1 MAGKGSMSGKV
12 ALVTGAGRGIGREIA
27 LLMAAEGASVVVND
41 IGTSISGEGA
51 DRSPAEE
58 VAGEITAAGG
68 RAVARHD
75 SVTDWDATHRMVEA
89 AVAEFGRLDCVVNSA
104 GILRDAIFHK
114 MSEAEW
120 DAVLGVHLKAAST

>member
-1 MAGKGSMSGKV
+1 MTGTGSMAGKV

-58 VAGEITAAGG
+58 VAAQIIGAGG
-68 RAVARHD
+68 RAMARQD
-75 SVTDWDATHRMVEA
+75 SVTDWDATHRMVGGLGIRH
-89 AVAEFGRLDCVVNSA
+89 GRA
-104 GILRDAIFHK
+104 R
-114 MSEAEW
+114 
-120 DAVLGVHLKAAST
+120 